1 MTTTKATTTRW
12 IVESAIMLAIATV
25 LSELTFSGPWA
36 LGGGITFCSMLP
48 IILISFRF
56 GCRRGLI
63 TGLAFSLLQLILGIQ
78 NVQYADSAVMAAGI
92 VLFDYIVPFSV
103 LGLAGL
109 FRNVT
114 KSRKVNLV
122 LGIAVTLCIRFLC
135 HFATGVWIWEALW
148 PNELGWAAPIWSLAY
163 NGSYMLPEL
172 IITAIV
178 AVLLY
183 SSPLKKYFDGAD
195 LK

>member
-1 MTTTKATTTRW
+1 MTKNKATATRW

-48 IILISFRF
+48 IILISYRF
-56 GCRRGLI
+56 GCKRGLV
-63 TGLAFSLLQLILGIQ
+63 TGVAFSLLQLILGIH

-114 KSRKVNLV
+114 KAPRVNLV
-122 LGIAVTLCIRFLC
+122 IGIVVTLFVRFMC
-135 HFATGVWIWEALW
+135 HFATGIWIWEALW

-163 NGSYMLPEL
+163 NGSYMLPEM
-172 IITAIV
+172 IITSIV

-183 SSPLKKYFDGAD
+183 SSPLKKYFNGDD

>member
-1 MTTTKATTTRW
+1 MKNKATTTRW

-48 IILISFRF
+48 IILISFRYD
-56 GCRRGLI
+56 CKRGLV
-63 TGLAFSLLQLILGIQ
+63 TGVAFSLLQLILGIH
-78 NVQYADSAVMAAGI
+78 NVQYADSAIMAAGI

-114 KSRKVNLV
+114 KTPKANLV
-122 LGIAVTLCIRFLC
+122 IGITVTLFVRFLC
-135 HFATGVWIWEALW
+135 HFATGIWIWEALW

-163 NGSYMLPEL
+163 NASYMIPEL
-172 IITAIV
+172 IITVVV

-183 SSPLKKYFDGAD
+183 ASPLKTYFDGKD